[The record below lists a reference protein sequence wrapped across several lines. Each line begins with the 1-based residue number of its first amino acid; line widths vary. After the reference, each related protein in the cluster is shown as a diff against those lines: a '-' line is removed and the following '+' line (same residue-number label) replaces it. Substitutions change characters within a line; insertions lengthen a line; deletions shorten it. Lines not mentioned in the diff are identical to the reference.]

1 MEDRKFSFEGLE
13 VYQAARNL
21 VKEVYLLQSKFPK
34 TEIFALGDQVRRSA
48 PSVTSNIAEGSGRSS
63 NKEKVHFIEIAYG
76 SLMEAFSQLQ
86 IAQDLGYI
94 TEADIDSIR
103 PLFISVAKMLSGLNG
118 YFKKTI
124 EV

>member
-13 VYQAARNL
+13 VYQEARNL

-34 TEIFALGDQVRRSA
+34 TETFALGDQVRRSA
-48 PSVTSNIAEGSGRSS
+48 SSVTSNIAEGSGRSS
-63 NKEKVHFIEIAYG
+63 KKEKVHFFEIVYG
-76 SLMEAFSQLQ
+76 SLMEAFCQLQ

>member
-13 VYQAARNL
+13 VYQEARNL

-34 TEIFALGDQVRRSA
+34 TETFALGDQVRRSA
-48 PSVTSNIAEGSGRSS
+48 SSVTSNIAEGSGRSS
-63 NKEKVHFIEIAYG
+63 NKEKVHFFEIVYG
-76 SLMEAFSQLQ
+76 SLMEAFCQLQ

>member
-48 PSVTSNIAEGSGRSS
+48 SSVTSNIAEGSGRSS
-63 NKEKVHFIEIAYG
+63 NKEKVHFIAIAYG

>member
-48 PSVTSNIAEGSGRSS
+48 SSVTSNIAEGSGRSS

-76 SLMEAFSQLQ
+76 SLMEAFCQLQ

-103 PLFISVAKMLSGLNG
+103 PMFISVAKMLSGLNG